1 MWCLLI
7 TLANRLDPDQA
18 RQNIRPGSDPNC
30 FDTLMVFLAEI
41 FKNSWFWK
49 ISRRQKKTCKF
60 IQNEKLSVYHWSTKS
75 ITYPAWGAGSPLVP
89 SLKESKKE
97 NCNQLFTRFYH
108 IPLFIRLIEVQVLY
122 NIYIN
127 RNFLTSV

>member
-18 RQNIRPGSDPNC
+18 GQNIRPGSDPNC

-49 ISRRQKKTCKF
+49 ISRRQKKNMQIYPEWKT
-60 IQNEKLSVYHWSTKS
+60 ISVLCLGYHWSTKS

-97 NCNQLFTRFYH
+97 NCNQPFTRFNH

-122 NIYIN
+122 NIY
-127 RNFLTSV
+127 TTK